1 MVGII
6 DRRGQSVCTRVDRSV
21 RLTIVSE
28 HNIEPL
34 RGGCGRGRLSAA
46 IVGLGQI
53 TEHNARRRFTDNQRA
68 GGTADI
74 IQIIDHGADLIG
86 TGIDRHG
93 RRVIEGPSHVEISR
107 RGDHCGRLGRAV
119 VGLAQVAED
128 NACLGFANSQRAA
141 RCPAIVQVVD
151 RRRNLIRPRIDRCV
165 VRTVITQGNTE
176 AGWRGGRGGYFGRAI
191 VGLAQISKHNLGR
204 GLGNDQGL
212 AGRTLVVRVVDA
224 CRYDI
229 RTRIGRCGGRPVIS
243 ERNIQAR
250 RICRDRSCL
259 GSAIVG
265 RRQIGQG
272 HQHRGFTNDQRVAG

>member
-53 TEHNARRRFTDNQRA
+53 AEHNARRRFTDNQGA

-74 IQIIDHGADLIG
+74 IRIIDQGADLVG

-93 RRVIEGPSHVEISR
+93 RRTIVGQSHLETCR
-107 RGDHCGRLGRAV
+107 RGDRCGRLGRPV
-119 VGLAQVAED
+119 VGLAQVAE
-128 NACLGFANSQRAA
+128 NNTCLGFANGQRAT
-141 RCPAIVQVVD
+141 RRSTIVQVVD
-151 RRRNLIRPRIDRCV
+151 RRCDLIRPRINRCV
-165 VRTVITQGNTE
+165 GRSVVTQGNTE
-176 AGWRGGRGGYFGRAI
+176 AGWRGDRGGCFGRAV
-191 VGLAQISKHNLGR
+191 VGLTQISERNLGR

-212 AGRTLVVRVVDA
+212 AGRTLVIRVVDA
-224 CRYDI
+224 CRYHI
-229 RTRIGRCGGRPVIS
+229 RTRIGRCGGRPVVS